1 MDYIIEETGCRPEE
15 IAIVGDRLYTD
26 IAVADGSPV
35 TSILVLSGES
45 TMEDVEK
52 SDVKPD
58 VIVDTLENI
67 TEILK
72 DNKE

>member
-1 MDYIIEETGCRPEE
+1 M
-15 IAIVGDRLYTD
+15 YTD

-45 TMEDVEK
+45 TMKDVEK

-58 VIVDTLENI
+58 MIVDS
-67 TEILK
+67 LK
-72 DNKE
+72 KYHRTYERSR